1 MAITCRSRRTVH
13 QGVVITLE
21 TRHLEFS
28 NGCAHDVDV
37 VLHHGAAAVV
47 PIDADGH
54 VWLVRQQRWA
64 IEQATLELPAGRRD
78 AGESLEQCARRELEE
93 EIGMRAD
100 GLTDLGA
107 IHTTPGFCN
116 EVIGLYLAEH
126 LSAGTQ
132 SLDENEELD
141 IVRLPFSEAVQMA
154 ADGRMTDGKTVVG
167 LLRAA
172 ARRGHT
178 VSH

>member
-1 MAITCRSRRTVH
+1 MATTCRSRRLIH
-13 QGVVITLE
+13 QGVVISLE
-21 TRHLEFS
+21 TRHLAFS
-28 NGCAHDVDV
+28 DGRAFDVDV

-47 PIDADGH
+47 PIDANGH
-54 VWLVRQQRWA
+54 VWLVRQERWA
-64 IEQATLELPAGRRD
+64 IDQTTLELPAGRRD

-93 EIGMRAD
+93 ETGQRAAV
-100 GLTDLGA
+100 LTELGV

-116 EVIGLYLAEH
+116 EVIGLYVADD

-132 SLDENEELD
+132 HLDEHEELD
-141 IVRLPFSEAVQMA
+141 VVRLPFAEAVSMA
-154 ADGRMTDGKTVVG
+154 IDGRITDGKTVIG

-178 VSH
+178 LRA